1 MSRFKKLIKLCF
13 ALVILWAAASH
24 SAAQLEPR
32 VYEATPGLK
41 AFSAAKLAYLSG
53 AYTEEA
59 DLLKLVQDHV
69 FYDVPYEG
77 AKLLEAELEKGRIQK
92 SSERYIQLAGLYSAA
107 REDEL
112 ARKILAESVDLN
124 KQTEIKLFDD
134 IAYKTSFIEL
144 LSQTQQC
151 ETLESLIATN
161 DLSAAQTAKA
171 KMFLGTCFYE
181 TAQFQAPDMTC
192 TDFYDESKNSDWFKF
207 LQSAKLA
214 FDSVSQQTREKENA
228 KKWVTFIDEEMRNTY
243 LRCGYDP
250 YRNYEQELCY
260 QKIKGAY
267 AEEVFVGEL
276 IIPTDCQAYKESYDK
291 NFRVAT
297 TRN

>member
-1 MSRFKKLIKLCF
+1 MGRFKKLIKLCF
-13 ALVILWAAASH
+13 APVILWAAASH

-151 ETLESLIATN
+151 ETLETLITTN
-161 DLSAAQTAKA
+161 ELSAAQTAKA
-171 KMFLGTCFYE
+171 KMFLGICFYE

-192 TDFYDESKNSDWFKF
+192 TDFYDESKKSDWLKF

-228 KKWVTFIDEEMRNTY
+228 KKWIKFIDEEVDSRSNK
-243 LRCGYDP
+243 CGWHCGFNE
-250 YRNYEQELCY
+250 RELCY

-267 AEEVFVGEL
+267 AEEVFVGKL
-276 IIPTDCQAYKESYDK
+276 IIPTECKPYKESYDK

-297 TRN
+297 PRN